1 MASPPLTRPTVSS
14 PLPIDFD
21 VFNGDADG
29 ICALHQ
35 LRLAEPRPAILITG
49 AKRQISLLARVRETL
64 AAAGSTPV
72 RPRRVTVLDI
82 AIERN
87 RAALDA
93 LLADG
98 ARVEWFDHHEPGP
111 LPVDAALTAHID
123 TDPQVCTSIL
133 VDRQL
138 GGRFRRWAICAAY
151 GDGMAS
157 AAESLAGR
165 LGREQSLSIA
175 ELDQLRV
182 IGEAIN
188 YNAYAADTGTALL
201 DSVGLYRRLA
211 GVVDPLTLADWPLIV
226 ALTRMSVRDLGE
238 ALKGGPILDLPT
250 GAAWLLPPTL
260 PARRARGL
268 VAQHL
273 KAQSQQRTVMIVAPD
288 GKGHV
293 DISIRCPA
301 GAPRPAS
308 AFARRYDG
316 GGGRATAAGIDRLPI
331 TALEDLLADFE
342 GWLGR

>member
-1 MASPPLTRPTVSS
+1 MPS

-35 LRLAEPRPAILITG
+35 LRLAEPRAAVLITG
-49 AKRQISLLARVRETL
+49 AKRQIALLGRARETL
-64 AAAGSTPV
+64 RAAGSTPV

-87 RAALDA
+87 RAALDD

-98 ARVEWFDHHEPGP
+98 ARVQWFDHHEPGP
-111 LPVDAALTAHID
+111 IPADPALEAHID
-123 TDPQVCTSIL
+123 TDPRVCTSIL
-133 VDRQL
+133 VDRHL
-138 GGRFRRWAICAAY
+138 GGRYRRWAICAAF

-157 AAESLAGR
+157 SAEALSAALAS
-165 LGREQSLSIA
+165 EQSLSGA
-175 ELDQLRV
+175 ELHQLRV

-201 DSVGLYRRLA
+201 DSAELYRRLD
-211 GVVDPLTLADWPLIV
+211 GIVDPLALADWPLIT
-226 ALTRMSVRDLGE
+226 ALTRMSASDLGE
-238 ALKGGPILDLPT
+238 ALSAGPILDLPT
-250 GAAWLLPPTL
+250 GAAWLLPPTVS
-260 PARRARGL
+260 ARRARGL

-273 KAQSQQRTVMIVAPD
+273 RDQGAQRTVMIVAPD

-293 DISIRCPA
+293 DISLRCPI

-308 AFARRYDG
+308 AFTRRYAG
-316 GGGRATAAGIDRLPI
+316 GGGRATAAGIDKLPI
-331 TALEDLLADFE
+331 AALEDLLADFE
-342 GWLGR
+342 RWLGY

>member
-1 MASPPLTRPTVSS
+1 MSS

-35 LRLAEPRPAILITG
+35 LRLAEPRAAILITG
-49 AKRQISLLARVRETL
+49 AKRQIALLARVAETL
-64 AAAGSTPV
+64 RAAGAVPV

-87 RAALDA
+87 RPALDA

-98 ARVEWFDHHEPGP
+98 ARVEWFDHHEPGIIP
-111 LPVDAALTAHID
+111 ADPALVAHID
-123 TDPQVCTSIL
+123 TDPEVCTSIL

-138 GGRFRRWAICAAY
+138 GGRFRRWAICAAF
-151 GDGMAS
+151 GDGMAGP
-157 AAESLAGR
+157 AASLSER
-165 LGREQSLSIA
+165 LSREQSLSIS

-201 DSVGLYRRLA
+201 DSAEFYRRLA
-211 GVVDPLTLADWPLIV
+211 GITDPLDLADWPLIV
-226 ALTRMSVRDLGE
+226 ALTRMSARDLGE
-238 ALKGGPILDLPT
+238 ALRGGPILDLPT

-260 PARRARGL
+260 SARRARG
-268 VAQHL
+268 VIAQHL
-273 KAQSQQRTVMIVAPD
+273 KTQARDRTVMIVAPD

-293 DISIRCPA
+293 DISLRCPV

-331 TALEDLLADFE
+331 TALENLLADFE
-342 GWLGR
+342 AWLGP